1 MICIVFFLCL
11 FSPLFFIKLKSEDI
25 SETEKRKLAS
35 FPKLRI
41 ENSWNQNFCG
51 EFKNWFE
58 DHIGFRD
65 EFISIAS
72 WCKFNIFRQSPSEKV
87 HIGKDGWYFYTQDY
101 NLDIATETY
110 PINNELLEQILFC
123 HKEMQRRLS
132 EKGIEYVVILPTSKV
147 SIYPEY
153 LRIGN
158 GKIIK
163 TPVDMVADYIE
174 NNSDIKVVRIKDC
187 LLEEK
192 KNRQVYYKTD
202 THWSHA
208 GGYVAYK
215 EILKKFKDWEF
226 ISSEEV
232 PVEVN
237 FYEGEAMGEFE
248 AMMGIKLP
256 REKILY
262 SNFANKKAQINQGEK
277 TEMFKKILEEEGVW
291 HVDIASYYENAD
303 STSKSIMIWG
313 DSMFQPGRNVTEI
326 LAENCSELYYVFSSN
341 DGPVRERLLNEIKPD
356 VFVYESTERYTNW
369 MPTRIIQYLSQE
381 TKKPLN
387 EYRNDFVKMEIING
401 NVEVTV
407 KNTTNASWDFLNEV
421 RLGIMY
427 NGNDSGKR
435 VNLPVSKIVKPGEI
449 HTFTVSKELLSGMKL
464 DKVEFLMLQEGINY
478 FESKQEFVY

>member
-1 MICIVFFLCL
+1 
-11 FSPLFFIKLKSEDI
+11 
-25 SETEKRKLAS
+25 
-35 FPKLRI
+35 
-41 ENSWNQNFCG
+41 
-51 EFKNWFE
+51 
-58 DHIGFRD
+58 
-65 EFISIAS
+65 
-72 WCKFNIFRQSPSEKV
+72 
-87 HIGKDGWYFYTQDY
+87 
-101 NLDIATETY
+101 
-110 PINNELLEQILFC
+110 
-123 HKEMQRRLS
+123 
-132 EKGIEYVVILPTSKV
+132 
-147 SIYPEY
+147 
-153 LRIGN
+153 
-158 GKIIK
+158 
-163 TPVDMVADYIE
+163 
-174 NNSDIKVVRIKDC
+174 
-187 LLEEK
+187 
-192 KNRQVYYKTD
+192 
-202 THWSHA
+202 
-208 GGYVAYK
+208 
-215 EILKKFKDWEF
+215 
-226 ISSEEV
+226 
-232 PVEVN
+232 
-237 FYEGEAMGEFE
+237 MGEFE